1 MNQNECEPPEM
12 LGIRKARPSPAMK
25 VSRDTLDALV
35 DTKSGT
41 VSRELFV
48 NEDILEQ
55 ELEMIF
61 ARTWLLVAHECQIPK
76 PNDYVV
82 SRMGQDSVIVTRDRQ
97 GGIHVL
103 LNSCRHRGMK
113 VCRYDAGNTR
123 AFTCPYHG
131 WSYSI
136 DGALVEVPGQLIGV
150 PGFNDHYHGELDK
163 RAWGLVPCPKVK
175 NYKGTI
181 WACWDPSAPSFEE
194 YLGDMRLYLDACLDH
209 RDGSPGGS
217 EILGG
222 VQKWRMP
229 CNWKFPPENFIGDHY
244 HDISHR
250 SVNLVGI
257 GPSEGKGR
265 RDTFKPNI
273 IMGFPNLGHG
283 VIGHA
288 PCVDEGAYEPQFT
301 RYPEFADYFRDIYE
315 RRKKNLGDQ
324 PKVQTGAATIFPSM
338 SFHGRQPRT
347 LAVFH
352 PVSAT
357 EMEMWRFYL
366 VDKDAPEPVKAAM
379 RAYYLRYSGP
389 GGMTE
394 SDDAEN
400 WGYATDASK
409 GAIARRYDYNY
420 QMGLG
425 HAKPVPGLKQAVE
438 GGDTTEENA
447 RIYYGRWKQLMQ
459 GLSWDELM
467 AASRKAEQEAA
478 R

>member
-1 MNQNECEPPEM
+1 
-12 LGIRKARPSPAMK
+12 MK
-25 VSRDTLDALV
+25 FSADQLESLV
-35 DTKSGT
+35 NTGQGT
-41 VSRELFV
+41 VSREVFV
-48 NEDILEQ
+48 NQDIFEQ
-55 ELEMIF
+55 ELEQVF
-61 ARTWLLVAHECQIPK
+61 ARSWLMVGHESQIPK
-76 PNDYVV
+76 PNDYIV
-82 SRMGQDSVIVTRDRQ
+82 SRMGQDSVIVTRDPQ
-97 GGIHVL
+97 DKIHVL

-113 VCRYDAGNTR
+113 VCRYDSGNSR
-123 AFTCPYHG
+123 SFTCPYHA

-136 DGALVEVPGQLIGV
+136 DGSLVEMPGELVGV
-150 PGFNDHYHGELDK
+150 PGFEPHYKGELDK
-163 RAWGLVPCPKVK
+163 KAWGLVPCPQVV

-181 WACWDPSAPSFEE
+181 WANWDSTAPSFEE
-194 YLGDMRLYLDACLDH
+194 YLGDMRLYLDAALDH

-265 RDTFKPNI
+265 RDATRPNI
-273 IMGFPNLGHG
+273 IMGFPHLGHG
-283 VIGHA
+283 VIGH
-288 PCVDEGAYEPQFT
+288 PPHYEEPDYTPQFT
-301 RYPEFADYFRDIYE
+301 RYPELADYFSDIHAA
-315 RRKKNLGDQ
+315 RVKNLGDRMR
-324 PKVQTGAATIFPSM
+324 VQTGAATIFPSM

-352 PVSAT
+352 PISPT
-357 EMEMWRFYL
+357 EMEMWRYYL
-366 VDKDAPEPVKAAM
+366 VDKDAPDNVKAAM

-409 GAIARRYDYNY
+409 GVIARRYDYNY
-420 QMGLG
+420 QMGMG
-425 HAKPVPGLKQAVE
+425 HAKPVPGLKDAVE

-447 RIYYGRWKQLMQ
+447 RIYYRRWKQMMQ
-459 GLSWDELM
+459 GKSWDELM
-467 AASRKAEQEAA
+467 AGA
-478 R
+478 RGQQPEGR